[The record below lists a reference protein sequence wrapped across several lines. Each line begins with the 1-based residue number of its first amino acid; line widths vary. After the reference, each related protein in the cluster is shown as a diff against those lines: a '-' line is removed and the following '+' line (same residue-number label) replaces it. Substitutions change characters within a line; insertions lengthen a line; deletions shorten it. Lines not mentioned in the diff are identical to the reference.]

1 MISNSESSKAYSER
15 INFSTKQCLTNVQPG
30 RGCSNTPN
38 LDRGIGL
45 HVFPSESD
53 LRPEV
58 QRRRKILVDFVKTR
72 RAKWEPTA
80 NARLCSVHFEAECFQ
95 RRFTLIPSEG
105 IAGRPTLI
113 RDDFGVSAIPT
124 IHTNYGDEPGP
135 SEGLSQRAKRKVC
148 TWINLC
154 YKIVVGCV

>member
-1 MISNSESSKAYSER
+1 MPYKCSAW
-15 INFSTKQCLTNVQPG
+15 
-30 RGCSNTPN
+30 GCSNTPN

-58 QRRRKILVDFVKTR
+58 QRRRKIWVDFVKTR

-95 RRFTLIPSEG
+95 RRFTLMPSEG

-113 RDDFGVSAIPT
+113 RDDFGVSFFCRSHSQWPRLQA
-124 IHTNYGDEPGP
+124 NGSEPRMI
-135 SEGLSQRAKRKVC
+135 SDTLW
-148 TWINLC
+148 WILLIKFSF
-154 YKIVVGCV
+154 YMFSLQAATTSL